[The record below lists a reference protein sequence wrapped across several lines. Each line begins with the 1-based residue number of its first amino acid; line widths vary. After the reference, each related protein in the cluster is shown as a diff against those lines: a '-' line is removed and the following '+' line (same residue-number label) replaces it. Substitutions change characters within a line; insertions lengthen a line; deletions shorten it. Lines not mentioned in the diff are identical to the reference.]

1 LARPLRV
8 QVEGGI
14 YHLGTRGVRKTP
26 TFLDDVDRRCFLA
39 LFQATL
45 LRYRWELHTYCL
57 MTNHFHLL
65 VTTHDPNL
73 SAGMQY
79 LNSCY
84 AQSFNRRH
92 GLEGHFVE
100 RRFYSRLV
108 ETENYL
114 VTLARYILL
123 NPVRAGLCASA
134 GEWRWSSYRATVS
147 ALSEVPRPS
156 TWLLGQFGSDLP
168 RARERFAAF
177 VQAGEAELHRYRPQP
192 SRIERSQ
199 SASPRTNSGSI

>member
-1 LARPLRV
+1 
-8 QVEGGI
+8 
-14 YHLGTRGVRKTP
+14 VRKTA
-26 TFLDDVDRRCFLA
+26 TFRDDADRRRFLD
-39 LFQATL
+39 LFQTTL
-45 LRYRWELHTYCL
+45 LRYGWELHAYCL

-65 VTTHDPNL
+65 VTTPDPNL

-84 AQSFNRRH
+84 AQWFNQRH

-108 ETENYL
+108 ETEEYL
-114 VTLARYILL
+114 LTLARYILL
-123 NPVRAGLCASA
+123 NPVRAGLCRSA
-134 GEWRWSSYRATVS
+134 GDWRWSSYRATVS

-156 TWLLGQFGSDLP
+156 TWLLGQFGGDLP

-177 VQAGEAELHRYRPQP
+177 VRADEAELHRYRLQA

-199 SASPRTNSGSI
+199 SASSRTNSGSI